1 MTLNRESFR
10 SGKDWMDYVRQQVSS
25 AATERGINPAV
36 AFAIA
41 EQESSW
47 KPDAVGNPNN
57 GSVDAGLMQVNSI
70 NWPRFG
76 INSAADVTGK
86 NWKRGVDIGLDIFK
100 EDLARAKG
108 NVPLAL
114 ASYNAGPGR
123 VNEWQATGKLPEIT
137 RVYVPTVMAR
147 ASKFGLPLAQGDFNE
162 LMSTFKPAKSAA
174 KILQAADVLGKLNP
188 DDAVAIAK
196 SVAGAPQ
203 RLSPPNTWVHENAM
217 ANTFAAQPISVDTT
231 QPLDQQA
238 AQPVAQPAEQ
248 QNNFAAQPPQYA
260 QNMHRPPVFDFE
272 GLNRQL
278 DDAFKDPNGAD
289 EMSDPF
295 SKYLDGLID
304 A

>member
-41 EQESSW
+41 EHESSW
-47 KPDAVGNPNN
+47 KPDAVGTPKN

-76 INSAADVTGK
+76 IKSAADVTGK
-86 NWKRGVDIGLDIFK
+86 NWMRGVDAGLDIFK
-100 EDLARAKG
+100 EDLTRSNG

-114 ASYNAGPGR
+114 AAYNAGPGR

-137 RVYVPTVMAR
+137 RNYVPTVMAR
-147 ASKFGLPLAQGDFNE
+147 ASKYGLPLAQGDFDQ
-162 LMSTFKPAKSAA
+162 LMTTFQPTKSAE
-174 KILQAADVLGKLNP
+174 KILKSADVLGTLTPGN
-188 DDAVAIAK
+188 AASIAR

-203 RLSPPNTWVHENAM
+203 KVRLPDDQIRASAM
-217 ANTFAAQPISVDTT
+217 ADTFGAQPEQPPVEPQNTFS
-231 QPLDQQA
+231 
-238 AQPVAQPAEQ
+238 AQPAQYTQ
-248 QNNFAAQPPQYA
+248 QKPPS
-260 QNMHRPPVFDFE
+260 FDFAS
-272 GLNRQL
+272 LNRQL
-278 DDAFKDPNGAD
+278 DDAFKDPNSAD
-289 EMSDPF
+289 QMSDPF